1 MWANRFLFK
10 QSQLHWLHETDASVK
25 PPPAM
30 KANSISVLLFYVF
43 YCGLGIKECVA
54 DGISKRSD
62 EPVKRVLDLFNV
74 TSPKKSFQSS
84 VRRRIVTDVNLGGHR
99 LAEILED
106 TNTTDFVSCNLIG
119 SKELIENVLKYIPS
133 EYVTDVS
140 VEEMNQFIDKCADRD
155 TSQEGS
161 SLLDSLGDAFQ
172 SLVIFPGTK
181 WCGAGDVAKNYDD
194 LGKASD
200 TDRCC
205 REHDHSPDNI
215 PAFGTKHNITNYL
228 PYTMTECTYDKQF
241 FNCLQNVSSLASVT
255 VGVLFFDVLKTKCFE
270 YGYPSECT
278 EYNYWRLF
286 LLKNP
291 CVDEEP
297 DTSKPKEWHIES
309 PPNFLET
316 YIEEKRNETRKE
328 SSESEENEV

>member
-1 MWANRFLFK
+1 MKESSLSLLF
-10 QSQLHWLHETDASVK
+10 
-25 PPPAM
+25 
-30 KANSISVLLFYVF
+30 FYVF
-43 YCGLGIKECVA
+43 YCGLGNEHCDA
-54 DGISKRSD
+54 ARISKRSD
-62 EPVKRVLDLFNV
+62 EPMQSVLDLFNV
-74 TSPKKSFQSS
+74 TESGKKDAFQST
-84 VRRRIVTDVNLGGHR
+84 VRPRIVTDVNLGGHH
-99 LAEILED
+99 LAEIFED
-106 TNTTDFVSCNLIG
+106 TNSSEIVSCNLIG
-119 SKELIENVLKYIPS
+119 SKELIENILESIPS
-133 EYVTDVS
+133 ENVTNLS
-140 VEEMNQFIDKCADRD
+140 IEEMDQFIDKCEDRD

-161 SLLDSLGDAFQ
+161 SLLDSLGDAFH

-181 WCGAGDVAKNYDD
+181 WCGPGDVAKNYDD

-205 REHDHSPDNI
+205 REHDHSEDNI

-228 PYTMTECTYDKQF
+228 PYTMTECTYDKKF
-241 FNCLQNVSSLASVT
+241 FSCLQNVSNLASVT

-270 YGYPSECT
+270 YGYPTECA
-278 EYNYWRLF
+278 EYNYWRL
-286 LLKNP
+286 LLLDNP

-316 YIEEKRNETRKE
+316 YIEKKRDEKRKE

>member
-1 MWANRFLFK
+1 MLRRFH
-10 QSQLHWLHETDASVK
+10 SQVSHLATRLRLPRQEVR
-25 PPPAM
+25 PQ
-30 KANSISVLLFYVF
+30 LL
-43 YCGLGIKECVA
+43 VA
-54 DGISKRSD
+54 AEVVEDIGVSFGGGSH
-62 EPVKRVLDLFNV
+62 LL
-74 TSPKKSFQSS
+74 SGFQSS

-278 EYNYWRLF
+278 EHNYWRLF

-316 YIEEKRNETRKE
+316 YIEQKRNETQHP
-328 SSESEENEV
+328 

>member
-1 MWANRFLFK
+1 MDVFIDKCVDRESEEKGSSLLDLLGTAFK
-10 QSQLHWLHETDASVK
+10 S
-25 PPPAM
+25 
-30 KANSISVLLFYVF
+30 LLIYPGTKW
-43 YCGLGIKECVA
+43 CGAGDIAKSYNDLGIIREIDMCCRDHDHANDSIPAFDTKH
-54 DGISKRSD
+54 GITNFR
-62 EPVKRVLDLFNV
+62 FY
-74 TSPKKSFQSS
+74 TIFQSS

-119 SKELIENVLKYIPS
+119 SKKLIEDVLKSIPS

-161 SLLDSLGDAFQ
+161 SLLNSLGDAFQ

-205 REHDHSPDNI
+205 REHDHSQDNI
-215 PAFGTKHNITNYL
+215 PPFGTKHNITNYL

-255 VGVLFFDVLKTKCFE
+255 LA
-270 YGYPSECT
+270 P
-278 EYNYWRLF
+278 F

-316 YIEEKRNETRKE
+316 YIEEKQNETRKE